1 MTLAATRSTGTSRD
15 ALAAPPAAALDW
27 RELHRRHDR
36 GVRLAVY
43 HRLRQIGA
51 RIDPDRVDDLAQEVW
66 CRLLERDRARRPGP
80 RGEHELETA
89 EYLRKVAAT
98 VVVDVWRDERAV
110 KRHPA
115 QLESLE
121 RLSGRSVDSCAD
133 QRACPLRR
141 AEARDLLLGFLRH
154 CRRLLGRKPTRERLR
169 AVRLV
174 WVEGMTSVEAA
185 RALGGAWTP
194 GAVDCLLMRLRRRL
208 AAQGIESP
216 VRVREARG

>member
-1 MTLAATRSTGTSRD
+1 MTLAAPCSTGTPRNS
-15 ALAAPPAAALDW
+15 LVAPPAAALDW
-27 RELHRRHDR
+27 PELHRRHDR

-121 RLSGRSVDSCAD
+121 RLAGRGVESYAD
-133 QRACPLRR
+133 ERACPLRR
-141 AEARDLLLGFLRH
+141 AQARDCLLGFLRH

-174 WVEGMTSVEAA
+174 WFEGMTSVEAA
-185 RALGGAWTP
+185 RALGGAWSP
-194 GAVDCLLMRLRRRL
+194 GTVDCLLMRLRRRL
-208 AAQGIESP
+208 AANGIEFP
-216 VRVREARG
+216 VRAREARG